1 MEGANRK
8 SIKIQDM
15 SKINITAPISVC
27 ERTGLPRVARFT
39 DLSIHANGSV
49 HVNYTEDTLDNNG
62 EVFLPGTDIKTISHN
77 PWPVNTPDGP
87 VEQEITPELQA
98 VITAVSPKL
107 TKVLKAIE
115 PVEEGGGNGEG

>member
-1 MEGANRK
+1 MSNQ
-8 SIKIQDM
+8 IK
-15 SKINITAPISVC
+15 ITAPISVC

-49 HVNYTEDTLDNNG
+49 HVNYVEDTLDNNG
-62 EVFLPGTDIKTISHN
+62 ETFLAGSDVKTVSHN
-77 PWPVNTPDGP
+77 PWPVQTPDGP

-98 VITAVSPKL
+98 VITAVSPKI

-115 PVEEGGGNGEG
+115 PAEQEGEGNGEG

>member
-1 MEGANRK
+1 
-8 SIKIQDM
+8 M
-15 SKINITAPISVC
+15 SNTINITAAISNC
-27 ERTGLPRVARFT
+27 PRTGLPRAARFT
-39 DLSIHANGSV
+39 DLSVHANGSI
-49 HVNYTEDTLDNNG
+49 HVNYTEDTLDNSG
-62 EVFLPGTDIKTISHN
+62 EMFLPGTDIKTISYS

-115 PVEEGGGNGEG
+115 TVEEGGSNGED